1 MEIFKLIGSVMV
13 DTADAQNSISKT
25 GKEAEGLGDKL
36 SKGIQTAKQWAS
48 GLVSGAVE
56 IGKAMVS
63 AAKDTAAEMDVIDKA
78 SIRMGVT
85 AEQYQELAYAAGLSG
100 VEVSTLEKAA
110 KKLEGTDLNLD
121 DAINQL
127 MAIGD
132 ESERSKKAAELFGNS
147 VAYQMTPLLQ
157 AGAEGMQGMRDE
169 AHELGLVMSG
179 EAVSQGAAMNDMFSK
194 IEQSLGTLKNSL
206 MSEFMPYIME
216 ILQFIIDNVP
226 VIKETVSKVMNGIM
240 PIIKPIM
247 QAVVSLFKSIFALI
261 NGDTKAF
268 AEGFK
273 NIFKNLG
280 SAALTLGETIMNSL
294 WKGLAAIWSGIT
306 QWLGNAVQN
315 LWDNITS
322 IGSKIANFFGGGGNA
337 HASGLPVVPYDNYP
351 ALLHKGETVLNASD
365 TSDLLS
371 AIKELAFGGGS
382 SGPITLVS
390 QVVLDGKV
398 VGESVTKYQR
408 EKARAYG

>member
-13 DTADAQNSISKT
+13 DTADAENSISKT
-25 GKEAEGLGDKL
+25 GKEAEGLGSKL

-63 AAKDTAAEMDVIDKA
+63 AAKDTAAELDVIDKA
-78 SIRMGVT
+78 SIRMGIT
-85 AEQYQELAYAAGLSG
+85 AEKYQELAYAAGLSG
-100 VEVSTLEKAA
+100 VEMSTLEKAA

-127 MAIGD
+127 MSIED
-132 ESERSKKAAELFGNS
+132 ESARAAAAADMFGES
-147 VAYQMTPLLQ
+147 IAYQMTPLLQ
-157 AGAEGMQGMRDE
+157 AGKDGMQGMRDE

-194 IEQSLGTLKNSL
+194 IEQSLNSL
-206 MSEFMPYIME
+206 KAGLLQEFMPYIME
-216 ILQFIIDNVP
+216 IMQWIIDNIP
-226 VIKETVSKVMNGIM
+226 KIKETVSNVMNAIM

-247 QAVVSLFKSIFALI
+247 QSVMSLFKSIFALI

-268 AEGFK
+268 AENFK

-280 SAALTLGETIMNSL
+280 SAALTLGQSIMNSL
-294 WKGLAAIWSGIT
+294 WQGLVSVWNGIT
-306 QWLGNAVQN
+306 NWLGSAIQN

-322 IGSKIANFFGGGGNA
+322 IGSRIASFFGGGNA

-365 TSDLLS
+365 TSDLLN
-371 AIKELAFGGGS
+371 AIKDLASGGGS
-382 SGPITLVS
+382 SEPITIIS
-390 QVVLDGKV
+390 KTILDGKV
-398 VGESVTKYQR
+398 IGESVTKYQR

>member
-36 SKGIQTAKQWAS
+36 SKGIQTAKQWAT
-48 GLVSGAVE
+48 GIVSGAVE

-78 SIRMGVT
+78 SIRIGVT

-127 MAIGD
+127 MSIEN
-132 ESERSKKAAELFGNS
+132 ESERAAAAADLFGES

-157 AGAEGMQGMRDE
+157 AGADGMQGMRDE

-194 IEQSLGTLKNSL
+194 IEQSINSL
-206 MSEFMPYIME
+206 KMGLLQEFMPYIME
-216 ILQFIIDNVP
+216 IMQWIIDNIP
-226 VIKETVSKVMNGIM
+226 KIKETVSNVMNAIM

-247 QAVVSLFKSIFALI
+247 QAVMSLFKSIFALI

-268 AEGFK
+268 AENFK

-280 SAALTLGETIMNSL
+280 NAALTLGQSIMNSL
-294 WKGLAAIWSGIT
+294 WQGLAAVWNGIT
-306 QWLGNAVQN
+306 SWLGNAIQN

-322 IGSKIANFFGGGGNA
+322 IGSRIASFFGGGNA

-351 ALLHKGETVLNASD
+351 ALLHRGETVLNAGD
-365 TSDLLS
+365 TSDLLD
-371 AIKELAFGGGS
+371 AIKNIAAGGGS
-382 SGPITLVS
+382 AEPITIVS
-390 QVVLDGKV
+390 QVVLDSKV

-408 EKARAYG
+408 QKARAWG

>member
-36 SKGIQTAKQWAS
+36 SKGIQTAKQWAT
-48 GLVSGAVE
+48 GIVSGAVE

-100 VEVSTLEKAA
+100 VEVSNLEKAA
-110 KKLEGTDLNLD
+110 KKLEGTDLNLN

-127 MAIGD
+127 MAIED
-132 ESERSKKAAELFGNS
+132 ESERAKAAADLFGES

-169 AHELGLVMSG
+169 AHELGLVMSQD
-179 EAVSQGAAMNDMFSK
+179 AVSQGAAMNDMFSK
-194 IEQSLGTLKNSL
+194 IEQSINSL
-206 MSEFMPYIME
+206 KMGLLQEFMPYIME
-216 ILQFIIDNVP
+216 IMQWIIDNIP
-226 VIKETVSKVMNGIM
+226 KIKQTVSNVMNAIM
-240 PIIKPIM
+240 PIIRPIL
-247 QAVVSLFKSIFALI
+247 QAVMSLFKSIFALI

-280 SAALTLGETIMNSL
+280 TAALTLGETIMNSL

-306 QWLGNAVQN
+306 NWLGNAVQN

-322 IGSKIANFFGGGGNA
+322 IGSKIANFFGGGNA

-351 ALLHKGETVLNASD
+351 AILHKGETVLNASD

-371 AIKELAFGGGS
+371 AIKDLASGGGS

>member
-13 DTADAQNSISKT
+13 DTADAENSISKT
-25 GKEAEGLGDKL
+25 GKEAEGLGSKL

-63 AAKDTAAEMDVIDKA
+63 AAKDTAAELDVIDKA
-78 SIRMGVT
+78 SIRMGIT
-85 AEQYQELAYAAGLSG
+85 AEKYQELAYAAGLSG
-100 VEVSTLEKAA
+100 VEMSTLEKAA

-127 MAIGD
+127 MSIED
-132 ESERSKKAAELFGNS
+132 ESARAAAAADMFGES

-157 AGAEGMQGMRDE
+157 AGKDGMQGMRDE

-194 IEQSLGTLKNSL
+194 IEQSLNSL
-206 MSEFMPYIME
+206 KAGLLQEFMPYIME
-216 ILQFIIDNVP
+216 IMQWLIDNIP
-226 VIKETVSKVMNGIM
+226 AIKETVSNVMNAIM

-247 QAVVSLFKSIFALI
+247 QSVMSLFKSIFALI

-268 AEGFK
+268 AENFK

-280 SAALTLGETIMNSL
+280 SAALTLGQSIMNSL
-294 WKGLAAIWSGIT
+294 WQGLVSVWNGIT
-306 QWLGNAVQN
+306 NWLGSAIQN

-322 IGSKIANFFGGGGNA
+322 IGSRIASFFGGGNA

-371 AIKELAFGGGS
+371 AIKDLASGGGAS
-382 SGPITLVS
+382 EPITIIS
-390 QVVLDGKV
+390 KTILDGKV
-398 VGESVTKYQR
+398 IGESVTKYQR

>member
-36 SKGIQTAKQWAS
+36 SKGIQTAKQWAT
-48 GLVSGAVE
+48 GIVSGAVE

-127 MAIGD
+127 MSIEN
-132 ESERSKKAAELFGNS
+132 ESERAAAAADLFGES

-157 AGAEGMQGMRDE
+157 AGADGMQGMRDE

-194 IEQSLGTLKNSL
+194 IEQSINSL
-206 MSEFMPYIME
+206 KMGLLQEFMPYIME
-216 ILQFIIDNVP
+216 IMQWIIDNMP
-226 VIKETVSKVMNGIM
+226 KIKETVSNVMNAIM

-247 QAVVSLFKSIFALI
+247 QAVMSLFKSIFALI

-268 AEGFK
+268 AENFK

-280 SAALTLGETIMNSL
+280 NAALTLGQSIMNSL
-294 WKGLAAIWSGIT
+294 WQGLAAVWNGIT
-306 QWLGNAVQN
+306 SWLGNAIQN

-322 IGSKIANFFGGGGNA
+322 IGSRIASFFGGGNA

-351 ALLHKGETVLNASD
+351 ALLHRGETVLNAGD
-365 TSDLLS
+365 TSDLLD
-371 AIKELAFGGGS
+371 AIKNIAAGGGS
-382 SGPITLVS
+382 AEPITIVS
-390 QVVLDGKV
+390 QVVLDSKV

-408 EKARAYG
+408 QKARAWG

>member
-36 SKGIQTAKQWAS
+36 SKGIQTAKQWAT
-48 GLVSGAVE
+48 GIVSGAVE

-127 MAIGD
+127 MSIEN
-132 ESERSKKAAELFGNS
+132 ESERAAAAADLFGES

-194 IEQSLGTLKNSL
+194 IEQSINSL
-206 MSEFMPYIME
+206 KTGLLQEFMPYIME
-216 ILQFIIDNVP
+216 IMQWIIDNIP
-226 VIKETVSKVMNGIM
+226 KIKQTVSNVMNAIM
-240 PIIKPIM
+240 PIIRPIL
-247 QAVVSLFKSIFALI
+247 QAVMSLFKSIFALI

-280 SAALTLGETIMNSL
+280 TAALTLGETIMNSL

-306 QWLGNAVQN
+306 NWLGNAVQN

-322 IGSKIANFFGGGGNA
+322 IGSKIANFFGGGNA

-365 TSDLLS
+365 TSDLLG
-371 AIKELAFGGGS
+371 AIKDLASGGGP